1 MQSERIWLIVYNDK
15 QLDLL
20 RDYQAKYQI
29 AEKEHELQLQE
40 QKNHQS
46 RRLLAF
52 AIAMASMFLA
62 LAVISLRYATQRKR
76 QTDMLKRL
84 NQTKDHLFSVV
95 SHDIKTPVMMQKK
108 ILDMTYAHFD
118 EMKPEQ
124 LKNTLFLIKSSSKEL
139 KDKMLNIIQ
148 WVKGELGDNKSQ
160 ASRFN
165 LRDMAEKV
173 LKSYSWQ
180 MGMKSLNADNAV
192 PADWYGYED
201 VKMVEMVLQNILS
214 NAIKFSPTGGTVSIG
229 MVKEDDRYWVEVAD
243 QGEGIGEEKLSKLMK
258 SFVDPEYGT
267 GGEMGTGIGLFV
279 SQQLLK
285 RNGEDIR
292 IESKEGQGTQV
303 FFSIKQYQNGQ

>member
-15 QLDLL
+15 QQDLL

-40 QKNHQS
+40 QKSHQS

-62 LAVISLRYATQRKR
+62 LAVVSLRYATQRKR

-95 SHDIKTPVMMQKK
+95 SHDIKTPVMMQEK

-124 LKNTLFLIKSSSKEL
+124 LKNNLFLIKSSSKEL

-214 NAIKFSPTGGTVSIG
+214 NAIKFSPTGGTSALAWL
-229 MVKEDDRYWVEVAD
+229 KRTTA
-243 QGEGIGEEKLSKLMK
+243 
-258 SFVDPEYGT
+258 
-267 GGEMGTGIGLFV
+267 IGLKWPTKAKA
-279 SQQLLK
+279 SAR
-285 RNGEDIR
+285 RNCRD
-292 IESKEGQGTQV
+292 
-303 FFSIKQYQNGQ
+303 

>member
-15 QLDLL
+15 QQDLL

-52 AIAMASMFLA
+52 AIAMALMFLA

-95 SHDIKTPVMMQKK
+95 SHDIKTPVMMQEK
-108 ILDMTYAHFD
+108 ILNMT
-118 EMKPEQ
+118 
-124 LKNTLFLIKSSSKEL
+124 
-139 KDKMLNIIQ
+139 
-148 WVKGELGDNKSQ
+148 
-160 ASRFN
+160 
-165 LRDMAEKV
+165 
-173 LKSYSWQ
+173 
-180 MGMKSLNADNAV
+180 
-192 PADWYGYED
+192 
-201 VKMVEMVLQNILS
+201 
-214 NAIKFSPTGGTVSIG
+214 
-229 MVKEDDRYWVEVAD
+229 
-243 QGEGIGEEKLSKLMK
+243 

-292 IESKEGQGTQV
+292 IESKEGQGTQA